1 MCLYI
6 YMIKFEIRE
15 IRKLASQCWMSPLQS
30 SSSPQAPMM
39 MKLPLT
45 TLKLQ
50 QKLRQRR
57 WLRNVPSHDLLPKW
71 QWYGMGTRSSGQDVL
86 RYDDIIN
93 FWKIYFKK
101 NLSSFQILNICT
113 FLTEPNCVPSKGW
126 YQCIAP
132 RCLGLVIHN
141 DPDINGRYRRCPL

>member
-1 MCLYI
+1 MYMIVCVFYI

-15 IRKLASQCWMSPLQS
+15 IRKLASQCWMSPLPLQS

-71 QWYGMGTRSSGQDVL
+71 QWYGMSTRSSGQDVL

-93 FWKIYFKK
+93 FWKNIFKRT
-101 NLSSFQILNICT
+101 NPAF
-113 FLTEPNCVPSKGW
+113 
-126 YQCIAP
+126 
-132 RCLGLVIHN
+132 
-141 DPDINGRYRRCPL
+141 RY